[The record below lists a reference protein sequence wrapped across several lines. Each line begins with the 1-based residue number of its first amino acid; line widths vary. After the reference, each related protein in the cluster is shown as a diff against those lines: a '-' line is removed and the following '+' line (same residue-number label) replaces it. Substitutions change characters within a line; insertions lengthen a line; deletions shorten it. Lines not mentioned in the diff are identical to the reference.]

1 MPGIIAST
9 HCLIFIC
16 VQVGDQHPLHDQ
28 TAMKL
33 FFDLQPRRHTQNL
46 CSTPIPNQMLIS
58 GTFGFVIDE
67 GPMMEALDDDGQ
79 KKIKH

>member
-1 MPGIIAST
+1 
-9 HCLIFIC
+9 
-16 VQVGDQHPLHDQ
+16 
-28 TAMKL
+28 
-33 FFDLQPRRHTQNL
+33 
-46 CSTPIPNQMLIS
+46 MLIS